1 MNSKQIQTKLMTRTT
16 QNEILDIIC
25 TLETKLQ
32 NVTEK
37 LLTENLDKNTQYDLE
52 LIETLYNL
60 DLNKMWTI
68 YETIEDN
75 GIRHM
80 NSSEI
85 TTMYHDIQKMIQ
97 TYLLN

>member
-16 QNEILDIIC
+16 QNEIFDIIC

-32 NVTEK
+32 NVTKK
-37 LLTENLDKNTQYDLE
+37 LLTEKLDKNTQYNLE
-52 LIETLYNL
+52 LIETLYSL

-75 GIRHM
+75 AIRHM

-85 TTMYHDIQKMIQ
+85 TTMYNDIQQMVQ
-97 TYLLN
+97 TYLLH

>member
-1 MNSKQIQTKLMTRTT
+1 MNLKTIIENSE
-16 QNEILDIIC
+16 NEILDIIC

-37 LLTENLDKNTQYDLE
+37 LLTEKLDKNTQYDLE
-52 LIETLYNL
+52 LIETLYSL

>member
-1 MNSKQIQTKLMTRTT
+1 MNSKQMQIKLMTRTT
-16 QNEILDIIC
+16 QNEILDVIC

-32 NVTEK
+32 NITEK
-37 LLTENLDKNTQYDLE
+37 LLIEKLEKQSQYDLE
-52 LIETLYNL
+52 LLETLYSL

-80 NSSEI
+80 NSKEI
-85 TTMYHDIQKMIQ
+85 TTMYHDIQKMVQ
-97 TYLLN
+97 THLN